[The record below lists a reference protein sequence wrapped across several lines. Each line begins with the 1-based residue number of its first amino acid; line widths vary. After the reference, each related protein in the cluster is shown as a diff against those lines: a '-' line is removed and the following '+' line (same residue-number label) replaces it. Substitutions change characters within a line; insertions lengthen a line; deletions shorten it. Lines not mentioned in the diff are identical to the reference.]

1 MADDA
6 RSLAPRRR
14 PYRPILVVANPS
26 PDSDSD
32 STNEPSSQRPDGHV
46 LGRNAPPSPSQPSPS
61 IDKSSHVQLVSSREP
76 GPLTTTNL
84 PSSHF
89 RQHPASQSNPALSS
103 PSGTSSPPPSTP
115 GQSLPPSDF
124 VPDAPT
130 KLDFSFGPSNSP
142 DALAQ
147 QQQHVPLHV
156 GSASHLLG
164 KIKAHIPRMHHD
176 RRLSNS
182 SRQTSSP
189 TAATPSELDGSR
201 AMNDGRSLDKSL
213 TRIFVTGDSDQY
225 YTVDITGFRNA
236 AFIKELI
243 FSKLRI
249 EDEEQTR
256 YSIYRTE
263 IGAYAIGDALPDEQ
277 LYELCR
283 DNGDAKG
290 SLKFLV
296 ANSSAVVHERN
307 QPAPIAS
314 PNVSSI
320 QPPVLIPSN
329 SNSMYNRPHPRRSR
343 SRHGSVSSAASER
356 LELINCFDLSLS
368 DDQNGA
374 DAESHR
380 STLRAPPKPYA
391 VSSQNLVPPS
401 PRGSRKPSEPRNGS
415 PARSNTRAH
424 SPFLSPD
431 RSGPHSPDLRR
442 GRPNAY
448 STLPQQQPRPGRAS
462 PERSHPVCDDRAF
475 NGGPGTSPHGRSGS
489 DPAAERERSEIQ
501 GDSSRLDERMPG
513 KRRIGAGKKELESS
527 KLNRE
532 PSWVIVGQEGARLPR
547 VGREPKSSP
556 HYQSPNSTLSRPP
569 GIPHVPRQQP
579 PPPPGGEQRS
589 SGRQAVPP
597 GWAVRWN
604 PASGDSSSPGP
615 PYNLKMAKSMG
626 SLRDKGGATLTSA
639 KSRPAGPVPPLP
651 MIMSSGNSTPT
662 KDGTPTSLTVTGDVV
677 GPSSER
683 EAGLSMLNEP
693 PKAQAEP
700 SRPLLR
706 VSPTNSRPI
715 RPLPQKAPGQPL
727 PEVAVTAASPQP
739 SFPLSSPAGLSKPT
753 NSTQGTLSTQPDP
766 ITRPRS
772 VLDEESMSQQPPP
785 RLQRPVDSSVFSEP
799 LQESDPLRSPLPPS
813 NTQRF
818 PRQLPPVSRE
828 DSGSQPTTRV
838 LPIPGGTP
846 AMDDRSPDIRPSSLN
861 EGNPT
866 PASRTPP
873 RSPISPRNHLVE
885 SWERIGSR
893 PDLATSVSVKT
904 CVADAPWGQ
913 SRSRDLIDFN
923 KPAEQTIMRDDNTLK
938 EIQHLLDGQSSSDEA
953 TMVKPKTFVLPPI
966 PPPPPLQAPTL
977 RKIGYVPPPP
987 PLPKPP
993 PVPFPVARTP
1003 SNIYS
1008 PHTPL
1013 SPDSHPSDQD
1023 GSDSEAGTL
1032 WQKPMI
1038 EDDSLADGLKS
1049 NGRGPPLT
1057 VKIDEQ
1063 SSASQM
1069 KSSSSSGG
1077 GLTIIPN
1084 NFPPPPKHPPPSPP
1098 LPHRGSRTPTARQL
1112 HRKPSKSESTFQDSS
1127 WASRPNPEE
1136 VLNKLELFFP
1146 DHDLDKPV
1154 IEASSGGTSPTA
1166 VEYPPAPLP
1175 YNGRAADKRSR
1186 HKKSIRVVAEEHNLR
1201 QDRTS
1206 RLQSTT
1212 AANIF
1217 RKRSTKLWDSRVE
1230 EVTPG
1235 QITSGMPSIPDSPSV
1250 SGSGTTAPKP
1260 IFKWVR
1266 GELIGKGNFGRVYLA
1281 LNATTGE
1288 MIAVKQ
1294 VEIPRTASDKNDSRQ
1309 VTVVEA
1315 LKLESETL
1323 KDLDHPN
1330 IVQYLGFEETPN
1342 FLSIFLEYVPGGSV
1356 GSCLRK
1362 YGRFEHNVTKY
1373 FTEQILAGLEYLH
1386 LKGILHRDLKA
1397 DNILV
1402 EKTGICKI
1410 SDFGISKRTDDIN
1423 EQNVL
1428 TAMQGTVF
1436 WMAPEVVNTGKR
1448 GYNAKVDIW
1457 SVGCVVLEMWA
1468 GERPWRK
1475 EEAMAVI
1482 VKLYSSKQAPPIPS
1496 GIILDDAADD
1506 FRTKCFAINP
1516 DERPSA
1522 ADLRKHHFLQRPQG
1536 WAFTGLSGSY
1546 DEFAK
1551 EGEVSDEY

>member
-14 PYRPILVVANPS
+14 PHRPILVVANPS

-32 STNEPSSQRPDGHV
+32 STNERSLQRPDGH
-46 LGRNAPPSPSQPSPS
+46 LHGRNAPPSPTPPSPS
-61 IDKSSHVQLVSSREP
+61 IDKSFHVQLVSSREP

-115 GQSLPPSDF
+115 GQSLPPSDL

-130 KLDFSFGPSNSP
+130 NLDFSFGPSNSS
-142 DALAQ
+142 DALV
-147 QQQHVPLHV
+147 QQQHVPFHAS
-156 GSASHLLG
+156 SASHLLG

-182 SRQTSSP
+182 SRPNSSP
-189 TAATPSELDGSR
+189 TTTTPSEPDGNR
-201 AMNDGRSLDKSL
+201 VMNDGRSPPVDKSM

-256 YSIYRTE
+256 YSVYRTE

-283 DNGDAKG
+283 DHGDAKG

-307 QPAPIAS
+307 QPLSVAS
-314 PNVSSI
+314 PTVSSI
-320 QPPVLIPSN
+320 QPPVLIPSG
-329 SNSMYNRPHPRRSR
+329 NSMYSRPHPRQRSR
-343 SRHGSVSSAASER
+343 SRHGSVSSASER
-356 LELINCFDLSLS
+356 LDLINGFDISLS

-380 STLRAPPKPYA
+380 STLRPPPKLYA

-415 PARSNTRAH
+415 PARSNPRAH

-442 GRPNAY
+442 GRPSPY
-448 STLPQQQPRPGRAS
+448 TPQQQQQQPRPGRAS

-475 NGGPGTSPHGRSGS
+475 NGCSGTSPHGRSGS
-489 DPAAERERSEIQ
+489 DPAAERERSEIL
-501 GDSSRLDERMPG
+501 GDIPRSDERMPG
-513 KRRIGAGKKELESS
+513 KRRVGASKKDLESS

-556 HYQSPNSTLSRPP
+556 HYQTPNSTLSRPP
-569 GIPHVPRQQP
+569 GIPHIPRQQP
-579 PPPPGGEQRS
+579 PPPPGGDREQRS

-597 GWAVRWN
+597 GWAVQWK
-604 PASGDSSSPGP
+604 PPSGDPSSPTP
-615 PYNLKMAKSMG
+615 SYNLKMAKSTG
-626 SLRDKGGATLTSA
+626 NLRDKSTVSLLTSA
-639 KSRPAGPVPPLP
+639 KTRPAGPVPPLP
-651 MIMSSGNSTPT
+651 LILSPGKSTLT
-662 KDGTPTSLTVTGDVV
+662 TNDGTSTSLTVTGGVV
-677 GPSSER
+677 GPSLER
-683 EAGLSMLNEP
+683 EVSLPTLNDP

-700 SRPLLR
+700 SRPPR
-706 VSPTNSRPI
+706 VSPTNPRPI

-739 SFPLSSPAGLSKPT
+739 PFPLSPPVGLSMPT
-753 NSTQGTLSTQPDP
+753 NLTQGILSTQPDP
-766 ITRPRS
+766 IPRPRS
-772 VLDEESMSQQPPP
+772 VLDEESMSQPPLP
-785 RLQRPVDSSVFSEP
+785 LRLQRPVDSSVFSEP
-799 LQESDPLRSPLPPS
+799 LQESDPLRSPLP
-813 NTQRF
+813 RF
-818 PRQLPPVSRE
+818 PRQLPPPVSRE
-828 DSGSQPTTRV
+828 DSGPQPATRI

-861 EGNPT
+861 DGNPT

-873 RSPISPRNHLVE
+873 RSPISPRNPLLDPR
-885 SWERIGSR
+885 ERIGPR
-893 PDLATSVSVKT
+893 PDLSTAVSIKTSP
-904 CVADAPWGQ
+904 ADVTWIQ
-913 SRSRDLIDFN
+913 SQSRDLIDFH
-923 KPAEQTIMRDDNTLK
+923 KPAEQTVMRDDNTLK
-938 EIQHLLDGQSSSDEA
+938 AIQHLLDNQSSDEA
-953 TMVKPKTFVLPPI
+953 TMVKPKSFVLPAI
-966 PPPPPLQAPTL
+966 PPPPPLQAQTL

-993 PVPFPVARTP
+993 PVPFPVTHTL
-1003 SNIYS
+1003 SNTYI

-1013 SPDSHPSDQD
+1013 SPDSQPSDQD

-1038 EDDSLADGLKS
+1038 EDDSLADRLKS
-1049 NGRGPPLT
+1049 TSRGPPLT

-1063 SSASQM
+1063 SSGLPMSQI
-1069 KSSSSSGG
+1069 KSSGSSGG

-1098 LPHRGSRTPTARQL
+1098 LPHRGTRTPTARQPN
-1112 HRKPSKSESTFQDSS
+1112 RRPSKSESTFQDSS

-1136 VLNKLELFFP
+1136 VLDRLEIFFP

-1154 IEASSGGTSPTA
+1154 IEASSGGTSPTT
-1166 VEYPPAPLP
+1166 VEHPPAPLL
-1175 YNGRAADKRSR
+1175 YNGRAADKRAR

-1206 RLQSTT
+1206 RLQSSS
-1212 AANIF
+1212 AANVF

-1260 IFKWVR
+1260 LTAIFKWVR

-1362 YGRFEHNVTKY
+1362 YGRFEQNVTKY
-1373 FTEQILAGLEYLH
+1373 FTEQILSGLEYLH
-1386 LKGILHRDLKA
+1386 SKGILHRDLKA

-1475 EEAMAVI
+1475 EEAMACHCE
-1482 VKLYSSKQAPPIPS
+1482 
-1496 GIILDDAADD
+1496 DD
-1506 FRTKCFAINP
+1506 FRRKCFAINP

-1522 ADLRKHHFLQRPQG
+1522 ADLRKHPYLHRPQG
-1536 WAFTGLSGSY
+1536 WAFSGLTSSH
-1546 DEFAK
+1546 EIAK
-1551 EGEVSDEY
+1551 EEEEDSDDY